1 MAKQRADQKA
11 APKVAD
17 MRLRLHF
24 IAEDKW
30 GGVLTRMAED
40 LDYPQPALWKTLAG
54 GQSVSARLLVA
65 LATYTSI
72 NLHWLTTGKGPRYLE
87 GEAAVRRGQ
96 GVIRPRVS
104 VAKEVLPGPSR
115 ANTDLLHDSSS
126 DPLGDVLSDTQYW
139 LKVSSY
145 SSIIRKKDE
154 QIKAGD
160 WLLLET
166 ARTSFPPIDKAQ
178 NQLVVVPAS
187 ATDTDSPLL
196 GRVRDVDEDRGILD
210 VELFGPTGNRP
221 EPEEE
226 IVIRHLPGGKLHA
239 FSRYVVWE
247 ESTGRKGRRFRR
259 KRAATIRDFEQDLT
273 QVEYAAILAFCVLQL
288 RRRI

>member
-24 IAEDKW
+24 IAEEKW

-96 GVIRPRVS
+96 GVIRPKVF
-104 VAKEVLPGPSR
+104 VAKEVLPGLSSEH
-115 ANTDLLHDSSS
+115 TDLLHDFSC
-126 DPLGDVLSDTQYW
+126 DPLGDILRDSQYW
-139 LKVSSY
+139 LQIGASSGM
-145 SSIIRKKDE
+145 IRKDE
-154 QIKAGD
+154 QIRPGD
-160 WLLLET
+160 WLLMET
-166 ARTSFPPIDKAQ
+166 DRNKFPALDEAQ
-178 NQLVVVPAS
+178 DRLVAVPES
-187 ATDTDSPLL
+187 ATDSHSPLL
-196 GRVRDVDEDRGILD
+196 GRVEEVDEDLACLEVDLLR
-210 VELFGPTGNRP
+210 PTGDRP

-226 IVIRHLPGGKLHA
+226 IVTRRLPDGTFHTR
-239 FSRYVVWE
+239 SRYVVWE
-247 ESTGRKGRRFRR
+247 EIKGRKGRRFRR
-259 KRAATIRDFEQDLT
+259 KRAATIWEQQPDLT
-273 QVEYAAILAFCVLQL
+273 EVKYADVLAFCILLL
-288 RRRI
+288 RRWT